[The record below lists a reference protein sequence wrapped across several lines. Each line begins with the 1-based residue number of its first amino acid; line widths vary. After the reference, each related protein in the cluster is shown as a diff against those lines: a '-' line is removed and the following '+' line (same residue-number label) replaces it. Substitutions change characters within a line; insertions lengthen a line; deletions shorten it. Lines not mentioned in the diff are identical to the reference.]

1 MEFSTQLQ
9 VFYQNKFQCHLNY
22 ISNPAI
28 STDDNLLSRKLKEDQ
43 YDVLG
48 EFQIMTP
55 MKLEIVIP
63 GTHQLARNIIFTFEQ
78 QRGNLKEK

>member
-28 STDDNLLSRKLKEDQ
+28 SPYDNLLSSKLKEDQ

-48 EFQIMTP
+48 KF
-55 MKLEIVIP
+55 
-63 GTHQLARNIIFTFEQ
+63 
-78 QRGNLKEK
+78 

>member
-1 MEFSTQLQ
+1 
-9 VFYQNKFQCHLNY
+9 
-22 ISNPAI
+22 
-28 STDDNLLSRKLKEDQ
+28 
-43 YDVLG
+43 
-48 EFQIMTP
+48 MTL